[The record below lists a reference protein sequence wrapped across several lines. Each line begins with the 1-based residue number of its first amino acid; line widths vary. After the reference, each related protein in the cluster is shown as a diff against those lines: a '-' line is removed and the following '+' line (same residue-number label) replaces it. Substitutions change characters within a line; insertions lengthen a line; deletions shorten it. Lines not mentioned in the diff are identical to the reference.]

1 VRNLSRRTLTGIF
14 LVIIVFGGLWLHPVS
29 YLSIG
34 LLLLA
39 GSLYE
44 YYRLI
49 AATGTE
55 PQRNAGIL
63 TAIIIYLISVF
74 VAAGMIEALSYLLV
88 MAAFLF
94 IIIIELSRKKSKPFD
109 SLAHTIFGI
118 IFISLPY
125 SLIPFLAFGFNGTS
139 TLLPGLFPDF
149 SPGIMLGFLLL
160 SWSFDIAAYLFGSYL
175 GKHKLFKRISP
186 EKSWEGFAFGL
197 LTALLIAWP
206 VSIWIT
212 EPGLLSWMIIAL
224 LISIA
229 GTLGDLVESMLKR
242 SAGVKDSGTILPG
255 HGGLLDRFDSLIL
268 SLPFVYLF
276 VVLFC

>member
-1 VRNLSRRTLTGIF
+1 MRNLSRRTLTGIF
-14 LVIIVFGGLWLHPVS
+14 LVIIVFGGLWLHPLS

-39 GSLYE
+39 GSLHE

-55 PQRNAGIL
+55 PQRIAGIL
-63 TAIIIYLISVF
+63 TAIITYLISVF
-74 VAAGMIEALSYLLV
+74 VAAGMIDALSYLLV

-94 IIIIELSRKKSKPFD
+94 IIVIELYRKKSKPFD

-125 SLIPFLAFGFNGTS
+125 SLLPFLAFGFNGTS
-139 TLLPGLFPDF
+139 PILPGMFPDF

-175 GKHKLFKRISP
+175 GKHKLLKRISP

-197 LTALLIAWP
+197 LAALLVAWP

>member
-1 VRNLSRRTLTGIF
+1 VRNISRRTLTGII
-14 LVIIVFGGLWLHPVS
+14 LVIIVFGGLWLHPLS
-29 YLSIG
+29 YLAIG

-44 YYRLI
+44 YFRLI
-49 AATGTE
+49 AATGAE

-63 TAIIIYLISVF
+63 TAILIYLISFF
-74 VAAGMIEALSYLLV
+74 VAAGMLDSLSYLLV
-88 MAAFLF
+88 MAAFML
-94 IIIIELSRKKSKPFD
+94 IIILELYRKKDKPFD

-125 SLIPFLAFGFNGTS
+125 SLFPFLAFGFNGLS
-139 TLLPGLFPDF
+139 ALLPGMFPHF

-186 EKSWEGFAFGL
+186 EKSWEGFFSGL
-197 LTALLIAWP
+197 LVALLVAWP
-206 VSIWIT
+206 VSLWIT
-212 EPGLLSWMIIAL
+212 EPGLVSWMIIAL
-224 LISIA
+224 LISLA
-229 GTLGDLVESMLKR
+229 GTAGDLVESMLKR

-255 HGGLLDRFDSLIL
+255 HGGILDRFDSLIL
-268 SLPFVYLF
+268 SLPLVYLF
-276 VVLFC
+276 LILFC